1 MLRIIGGD
9 LKGRRLQDSSSYHD
23 IRPTTDRNREAIFN
37 ILDSGKFADFF
48 ILQGSTVL
56 DLCSGTGAFA
66 IEAIS
71 RGAKKAICVEK
82 NNKHINLIK
91 SNIEKLD
98 ISDKVETVCAD
109 VRKFKARD
117 EVFDFVFLDP
127 PYKMDIKD
135 IDQPL
140 IANDL
145 ISRQTLI
152 LIEYPSSPEFEG
164 LELLDIRKYGSSYFS
179 FYRLR
184 SMEQ

>member
-9 LKGRRLQDSSSYHD
+9 LKGRKLQDSSSYHD

-48 ILQGSTVL
+48 NLQGSVVL

-71 RGAKKAICVEK
+71 RGAKKAVCVEK
-82 NNKHINLIK
+82 NSKHVNLIK
-91 SNIEKLD
+91 SNIKKLE
-98 ISDKVETVCAD
+98 ISDKLEIFCAD

-117 EVFDFVFLDP
+117 EVFDFAFLDP
-127 PYKMDIKD
+127 PYKMDIKN
-135 IDQPL
+135 IDQSL
-140 IANDL
+140 IDNGL
-145 ISRQTLI
+145 ISQQTLI
-152 LIEYPSSPEFEG
+152 LIEYPSSPSFEG
-164 LELLDIRKYGSSYFS
+164 LKLLDTRKYGSSYFS
-179 FYRLR
+179 FYRLS